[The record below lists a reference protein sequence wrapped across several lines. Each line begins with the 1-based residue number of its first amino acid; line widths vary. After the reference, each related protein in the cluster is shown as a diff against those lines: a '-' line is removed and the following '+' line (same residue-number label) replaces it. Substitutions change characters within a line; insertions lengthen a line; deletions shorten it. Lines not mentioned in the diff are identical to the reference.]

1 MLSTDTWNE
10 YQAILHSLKDDI
22 IVTKLDGTITI
33 ASKAAGEIYGM
44 EADHLVG
51 RSVFDLEKD
60 GVFTPLATPMVL
72 RMKKRVT
79 FIQTAADEKKLMV
92 TALPVQG
99 PDGEINRVVSYSH
112 DITELKEL
120 KSYIAD
126 MEDEM
131 KQVQNELDRVEQK
144 RFHQEGIV
152 SKSHKMQQII
162 QTAQQVADV
171 DVNVLLLGESGV
183 GKSSL
188 AQFIHN
194 RSSRKKGPFIE
205 INAGAISE
213 QLFEAE
219 LFGYVAG
226 AFTGAKTG
234 GSKGF
239 AEMAQSGTLF
249 IDEIGELSPQNQVK
263 LLKLIHEKQFYRVGG
278 RELITADFRLITATN
293 RDLSESIAK
302 NEFREDLYFRINVV
316 PVNIPP
322 LRDRPDD
329 IPALI
334 DHIMETV
341 SDKYEKKKVLDGV
354 VWQEL
359 LLNRWP
365 GNVRELINVI
375 ERLVVT
381 STGEVITLDDLPHEY
396 CNNTP
401 VRFNKQLEE
410 TLPETLD
417 RVEKQ
422 ILLEAKQRHK
432 STVKI
437 AEVLGISQPSAFRKL
452 RKHGI
457 K

>member
-1 MLSTDTWNE
+1 MVGTDTWNE

-22 IVTKLDGTITI
+22 IVTKPDGTIMI
-33 ASKAAGEIYGM
+33 ASETAGDIYGM

-79 FIQTAADEKKLMV
+79 FIQTAASGKKLMV

-99 PDGEINRVVSYSH
+99 PAGEITRIVSYSH

-131 KQVQNELDRVEQK
+131 KQVQHELDRVKQK
-144 RFHQEGIV
+144 QLSQEGIV
-152 SKSHKMQQII
+152 WKSHKMQQII
-162 QTAQQVADV
+162 QTTEQVADV

-188 AQFIHN
+188 AQFIHK
-194 RSSRKKGPFIE
+194 RSSRKDGPFIE

-213 QLFEAE
+213 TLFEAE
-219 LFGYVAG
+219 LFGYVDG
-226 AFTGAKTG
+226 AFTGAKKG

-239 AEMAQSGTLF
+239 AELAEGGTLF
-249 IDEIGELSPQNQVK
+249 IDEIGELSQQNQVK
-263 LLKLIHEKQFYRVGG
+263 LLKLIQEKQFYRIGG
-278 RELITADFRLITATN
+278 RELRTADFRLITATN
-293 RDLSESIAK
+293 KDLSESIAK
-302 NEFREDLYFRINVV
+302 HEFREDLYFRINVV
-316 PVNIPP
+316 PIQIPP
-322 LRDRPDD
+322 LRERPDD

-334 DHIMETV
+334 DHMMETV
-341 SDKYEKKKVLDGV
+341 SDKYRKKKVLDGV

-359 LLNRWP
+359 LLNRWT

-381 STGEVITLDDLPHEY
+381 SVGEVITLEDLPSEFR
-396 CNNTP
+396 NNTP
-401 VRFNKQLEE
+401 ARFNKQPDE
-410 TLPETLD
+410 TLPDTLA
-417 RVEKQ
+417 RVERQ
-422 ILLEAKQRHK
+422 ILLEAKQHCK
-432 STVKI
+432 STVKM
-437 AEVLGISQPSAFRKL
+437 AEFLGVSQPSVFRKL

-457 K
+457 N